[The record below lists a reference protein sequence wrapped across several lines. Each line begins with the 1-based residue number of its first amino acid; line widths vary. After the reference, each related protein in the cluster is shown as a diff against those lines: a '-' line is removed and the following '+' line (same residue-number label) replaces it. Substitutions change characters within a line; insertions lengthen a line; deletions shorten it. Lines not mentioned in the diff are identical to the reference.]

1 MAIDKEIMMGEIRIH
16 IINIEKIFICII
28 FKLLSK
34 KKLYKIIIRG
44 AYVYFK

>member
-34 KKLYKIIIRG
+34 KLYKIIIRG